1 MSRFQHSVSYL
12 ILIFQA
18 CHSQSSSNVGDDDNF
33 IQSNESETNQ
43 ENININVLQ
52 PRIDSNCSADKFKK
66 QPKDNNKK
74 LHENDH
80 PVITKTEKVF
90 KSLGIKAGFGQG
102 LLQILP
108 EQHIESADNVAA
120 FLAFVVERQKTWQN
134 ERNGRNVE
142 NQIISTVTNVY
153 RELNAT
159 TLYFRKCL
167 AQTDLNGL
175 DIKR

>member
-1 MSRFQHSVSYL
+1 MILSYFL
-12 ILIFQA
+12 G
-18 CHSQSSSNVGDDDNF
+18 SQSLL
-33 IQSNESETNQ
+33 E
-43 ENININVLQ
+43 L
-52 PRIDSNCSADKFKK
+52 
-66 QPKDNNKK
+66 
-74 LHENDH
+74 L
-80 PVITKTEKVF
+80 PVEH
-90 KSLGIKAGFGQG
+90 A
-102 LLQILP
+102 
-108 EQHIESADNVAA
+108 ESADNVAA